1 MLTVLG
7 RLGHTPEP
15 EHPKAVQRDDGSW
28 LLDGGLSTD
37 DLKELLGL
45 VVLPL
50 EDEQEFRSA
59 AGMVIA
65 QFGRIPAVGEHFE
78 WGEWSFEV
86 VDLDGV
92 RIDKILV
99 SRIPEDT

>member
-1 MLTVLG
+1 MIEDL
-7 RLGHTPEP
+7 R
-15 EHPKAVQRDDGSW
+15 KAA
-28 LLDGGLSTD
+28 
-37 DLKELLGL
+37 E
-45 VVLPL
+45 VLPL
-50 EDEQEFRSA
+50 PALLTQLLEGTGYLDMYRGSNPEDQARLENIQEFRSA

-99 SRIPEDT
+99 SRIPEES